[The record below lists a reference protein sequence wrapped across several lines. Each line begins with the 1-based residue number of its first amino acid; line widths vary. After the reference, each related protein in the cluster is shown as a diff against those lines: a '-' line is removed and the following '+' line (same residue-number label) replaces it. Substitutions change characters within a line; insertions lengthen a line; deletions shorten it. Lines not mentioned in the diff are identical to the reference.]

1 MTDGVP
7 HTPQCA
13 QPARQVG
20 EQRKVDSRASG
31 QHAGVGKRGLEGGG
45 AVSKPKR
52 MRDDPKLSSRVK
64 SRTTQDRRQE
74 PSSQR
79 QLSAVAAQAA
89 KTPLKRGRGRPRG
102 RSREGGRGGGRS
114 ATHMSQAIRH
124 DEHAIS
130 SPLAEQ
136 SGRERPRLPQDV
148 LVSPDGPLAQTDAEV
163 ARSWQ
168 RRMSGYFDPS
178 TDG

>member
-7 HTPQCA
+7 HTSHCV

-20 EQRKVDSRASG
+20 EQRKIDSRASG

-45 AVSKPKR
+45 TVSKPKL
-52 MRDDPKLSSRVK
+52 MRGDPKLSSRVK

-74 PSSQR
+74 FSSQR
-79 QLSAVAAQAA
+79 QLSAAAAQAA

-102 RSREGGRGGGRS
+102 RGRGGGCG
-114 ATHMSQAIRH
+114 ATHRTQAIRH
-124 DEHAIS
+124 DGHEIS

-136 SGRERPRLPQDV
+136 SGRKQPTVPQDV
-148 LVSPDGPLAQTDAEV
+148 LVSPDAPLAQTDAEV
-163 ARSWQ
+163 AGSWQ
-168 RRMSGYFDPS
+168 RRMSGYLDPL